1 MKKTVY
7 ILFCLL
13 SVCLYTNAQSVFIID
28 DLNTTKAGQGKVV
41 IYQDEAIKNMVGR
54 PIASHNVASA
64 TASNDLQLSSTKEA
78 DTSAKTYIRARGYRI
93 QVYSGNDQRRSK
105 NEAQAR
111 RNEILSAYPNMD
123 VSISYNSPV
132 WKVKAGNFKTQEQ
145 AAAALNEMKSEFPAF
160 GREMH
165 VISDVVNIAVD

>member
-13 SVCLYTNAQSVFIID
+13 SVCLYTNAQSASIID
-28 DLNTTKAGQGKVV
+28 DLNTTKSGQGKII

-54 PIASHNVASA
+54 SIVSHNVST
-64 TASNDLQLSSTKEA
+64 TASNDLQLSSSKEA
-78 DTSAKTYIRARGYRI
+78 EHSSKTYIRAKGYRI
-93 QVYSGNDQRRSK
+93 QVYAGNDQKRSK

-111 RNEILSAYPNMD
+111 RSEILSAYPNME
-123 VSISYNSPV
+123 VSISYTSPV
-132 WKVKAGNFKTQEQ
+132 WKVKAGNFKTREQ
-145 AAAALNEMKSEFPAF
+145 AVAALNEMKSQFPGF

-165 VISDVVNIAVD
+165 VISDAVNIAVD